1 MQRFTISLD
10 DSLATQFDKL
20 IAAKAYVNRSEA
32 VRDLIRA
39 QIDAHEALGTAA
51 DWSVA
56 TVSYIY
62 DHGDP
67 QTAARLLGLQ
77 HQHHDL
83 VVVAQRTHLDHQD
96 SFETVTLTGPA
107 VAVRA
112 CAQALLALR
121 GVRHGNINLVPLR
134 RSGRMHTHTHSP
146 QLPHVHHA
154 PLS

>member
-10 DSLATQFDKL
+10 DSLATQFDRL
-20 IAAKAYVNRSEA
+20 ISAKAYVNRSEA

-39 QIDAHEALGTAA
+39 QIDAQESLEGAA
-51 DWSVA
+51 GWSVA
-56 TVSYIY
+56 TVSYVY
-62 DHGDP
+62 GHDEQ

-77 HQHHDL
+77 HAHHDL
-83 VVVAQRTHLDHQD
+83 VVVAQRVNLDHQD
-96 SFETVTLTGPA
+96 CFETVVLTGPA
-107 VAVRA
+107 PAVRA

-121 GVRHGNINLVPLR
+121 GVRHGNLHLVPLR
-134 RSGRMHTHTHSP
+134 KSGRMHAHTHNP